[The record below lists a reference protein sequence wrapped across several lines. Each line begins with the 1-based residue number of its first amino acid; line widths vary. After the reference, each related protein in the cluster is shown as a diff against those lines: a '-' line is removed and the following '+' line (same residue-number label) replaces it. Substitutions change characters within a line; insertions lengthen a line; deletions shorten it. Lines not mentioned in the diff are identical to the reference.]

1 MKGKDTTKIL
11 AKGVYRALSGKDKK
25 QSDLIVANF
34 LSYITS
40 HKLEKMIPS
49 VLEELEKIYFTEKG
63 IVSASIY
70 SKEKLDEKQIKAIAK
85 LIEGKT
91 NKTVVS
97 KEEIDESLIGGAV
110 VKYNDKVIDMSIKNQ
125 LNNLAKD
132 LAN

>member
-1 MKGKDTTKIL
+1 MKGKDITKIL
-11 AKGVYRALSGKDKK
+11 AKGVYSALSGKDKK

-34 LSYITS
+34 LSYIAS
-40 HKLEKMIPS
+40 HRLEKMIPK
-49 VLEELEKIYFTEKG
+49 VLEELESIYFTEKG